1 MRKIHITE
9 EQLKN
14 IVEIVTKT
22 RVICDKCEWS
32 WKLSD
37 GGDDPYICHK
47 CGHNNEEKL
56 KK

>member
-1 MRKIHITE
+1 MSKIHITE
-9 EQLKN
+9 AQLKN
-14 IVEIVTKT
+14 IVELVTKT

>member
-1 MRKIHITE
+1 MSKIHITE

-14 IVEIVTKT
+14 IVELVTKT

>member
-1 MRKIHITE
+1 MNKIHITE
-9 EQLKN
+9 SQLKN
-14 IVEIVTKT
+14 IVELVTKT

>member
-14 IVEIVTKT
+14 IVELVTKT

-37 GGDDPYICHK
+37 GGDDSHICHK

>member
-14 IVEIVTKT
+14 IVELVTKT

-47 CGHNNEEKL
+47 CGHNNETDL

>member
-14 IVEIVTKT
+14 IVELVTKT
-22 RVICDKCEWS
+22 IVICDKCEWS

>member
-14 IVEIVTKT
+14 IVELVTKT